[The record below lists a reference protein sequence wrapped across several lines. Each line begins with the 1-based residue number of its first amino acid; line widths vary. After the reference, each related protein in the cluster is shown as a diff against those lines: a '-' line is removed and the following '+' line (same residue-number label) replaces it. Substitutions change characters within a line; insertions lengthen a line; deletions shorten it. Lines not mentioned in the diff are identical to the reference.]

1 MKKIVKTA
9 SPEPKEE
16 AQEILNYTDKLDEI
30 VNLLKEINI
39 KLDKLNFTGGF

>member
-30 VNLLKEINI
+30 VNLLKEINV

>member
-1 MKKIVKTA
+1 MKKIAKTA

-16 AQEILNYTDKLDEI
+16 AQEILNYMVKLNEI
-30 VNLLKEINI
+30 INVLREINI

>member
-1 MKKIVKTA
+1 MKKIAKTA

-16 AQEILNYTDKLDEI
+16 AQEILNYMDKLNEI
-30 VNLLKEINI
+30 INLLREINI